1 MNYMIYFNDNEVKVL
16 RDMIDCCDDCGN
28 EVPATYS
35 ELLGA
40 IRFKIDSELATDN
53 KRECKED
60 GVAE

>member
-1 MNYMIYFNDNEVKVL
+1 MIYFNDIEVKVL
-16 RDMIDCCDDCGN
+16 RKMIDSCDDCGN
-28 EVPATYS
+28 EVPGAYS

>member
-1 MNYMIYFNDNEVKVL
+1 MIYFNDNEVMVL
-16 RDMIDCCDDCGN
+16 SRMIDCCDACGN
-28 EVPATYS
+28 EVPGAYS

-40 IRFKIDSELATDN
+40 IRFKIDSELVTNN